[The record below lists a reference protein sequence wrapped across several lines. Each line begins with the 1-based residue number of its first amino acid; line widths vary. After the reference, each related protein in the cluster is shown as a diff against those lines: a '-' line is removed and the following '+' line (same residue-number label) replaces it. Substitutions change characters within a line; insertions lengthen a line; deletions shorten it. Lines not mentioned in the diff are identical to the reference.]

1 MPRSLTSQQQ
11 GNISLTELAQTIS
24 DDTGGFQNYLDRSLR
39 LPERNG
45 GNVELKVH
53 TERFNNPLT
62 AKGNSQNAVQL
73 VYDSLQREVGQHA
86 AELLWDRNKMENGR
100 VTVGQIKDLHD
111 SVKNFHQAQAVIRG
125 QMNDWDQRR
134 QQNAI
139 PLAAPSL
146 DALTAAPVAQLKV
159 SAQGSGGA
167 ILTPSGVAKVEH
179 SAMGRGAYETAQVAA
194 EAFGMNSPDCPLQF
208 TPVALYTDPASLQA
222 AHQTL
227 SAFKATPAGANNH
240 LVDRHLQTLDPTSPK
255 AGDAGVSVAAR
266 VDGRPLNRLNI
277 EEKIALFQGGQ
288 LAADI
293 GKASVLCPV
302 LGLNDH
308 VGPNGNGKL
317 GPGFFAAGQ
326 QNISNLMLDNQ
337 TGRLVAI
344 DYAPTAKGTI
354 TAQGMS
360 NGYGAAGPDNAVASL
375 AAFVTRAAE
384 SPEAYEEAVTQM
396 LARNGTVCPL
406 AGTMTAFLKP
416 DDADGDSYLSH
427 EEKLAF
433 DLHVTPEQQRAF
445 AEQMLK
451 GAVEGL
457 SYLQQHQQ
465 ELAQAV
471 ENSSRRCGMT
481 EGYRRNFLQP
491 QEMANLHMGLE
502 GMNFAHLRANLA
514 AVSQGQAAPNVLQA
528 PSFKAP
534 SLYSLEVLAEQAME
548 GAGLKP
554 HLDEFNASNGHGLHI
569 TPEQMITPE
578 LKAKIEG
585 KVKKSLEEGRTADAC
600 TEARAMLD
608 EAMRGK
614 LAVVKTINARA
625 DLGANRPF
633 ALEAALK
640 NDYASPEAFERSY
653 FRGAAPAEAKVDFT
667 HQADTSRM
675 QLASPS
681 VGKALESL
689 SKPLPY
695 NAATYDPAG
704 YFDEADAGKSG
715 ERVDFQLNAA
725 VLGTAM
731 SGLPQEQAA
740 TRQALAQ
747 RMAGYQMKFASV
759 NSAATLQ
766 TQVNPLQAGDF
777 DNYIRSTG
785 SNLGD
790 HLRKQLA
797 ASLLP
802 VNDSPS
808 DVNDNSRNI
817 LPVTDSRFMEVLKR
831 SRSMEDQSAVVTWGE
846 EDFSRIYENLE
857 KGEEVFLDITPFM
870 AGTLH
875 GHEAGE
881 TKEAIMVANEFMHDA
896 LHAGVSDYLLSKPGF
911 EDLAADDKMA
921 ATNDLLAKMEKNLAL
936 GAMVQV
942 GEQHALYTA
951 PLGSRSGP
959 PGNERFKE
967 GVTSKGNFERLTHQA
982 AHNGFTMG
990 PQHLLD
996 QWSRGAPTPE
1006 HMLERMNLMTN
1017 GAMTKGISAV
1027 TLPEDTSRLARFDNT
1042 QDFLDTQIFKDFKAL
1057 GQDSNAPPYVRISA
1071 AATASMMEGLQEM
1084 KLHESFGDQGLD
1096 PVLQMTYNR
1105 MQGAMQ
1111 KAVAAADDPARFND
1125 YMRQVELVHEQ
1136 LANTLAVAKPYSQE
1150 QFSQV
1155 MRDATDLMPDG
1166 FREDIQPQFALKNS
1180 GLRALSSTLTG
1191 VEALREGRK
1200 LNIAMQKDC
1209 YYESGFAV
1217 EEAAKHRHLT
1227 LDGDKLDA
1235 TTGDMVGEKLDM
1247 YVAEFHHNISLD
1259 REEYHAED
1267 VTAQVD
1273 RLFKLGLVSDKF
1285 TVALD
1290 TTIATTDAQ
1299 EIKAFLDHNKDRIA
1313 EGKLNVVMYR
1323 SGQKFDLMGM
1333 DNYNGGVM
1341 AVVNNG
1347 QAFASFN
1354 KATQEGRGVD
1364 NLGDLSVQG
1373 FTMMQKHAQQ
1383 PLNDYRSAAM
1393 RATAALGSP
1402 RSDDNP
1408 LGLPPAMILNGSNRG
1423 DAMIQIARNTD
1434 DRAVFLDLRNPW
1446 LEKGTAEAE
1455 GFNNSMASLL
1465 TQMSQDNPGEYHIEG
1480 RASFGFMHSNVTVIG
1495 GDKFR
1500 FNPGLEDDASLARY
1514 RDTLVAANDV
1524 FMQNKADYPA
1534 VDDFNS
1540 INSKLLGNLDAT
1552 STLVRQQ
1559 MQVNAGQPLTPDQ
1572 KLEAA
1577 QILSKAGNQR
1587 GAARML
1593 VSLGQE
1599 QNLTPAQTQSM
1610 AALSRDLQGKL
1621 QQSPRHDVGGL
1632 KKEDLFVMHESAS
1645 QVRAMLRQGGDVQPQ
1660 EFFAKLGNARGA
1672 SLSLGQQGA
1681 DQRLTSLLASDFKNI
1696 PPTQLAAVSRNA
1708 NAMADR
1714 LPDNDPQKALL
1725 QTVSK
1730 LASQDLMISLAAT
1743 DVGKTMTP
1751 QEIIEAADNGGFQTE
1766 RQISE
1771 QFLGI
1776 ANARQRPVGE
1786 NDPTPRTTLGDIY
1799 ATFEHHQNGV
1809 QPGADPGG
1817 DRIISLD
1824 GDAPEERLMKAIVGH
1839 GVEHMDDMQAIF
1851 ADPAVSGELKKMI
1864 GEMPPEQRTLYSGS
1878 SVNAMHQMVE
1888 RGLRSAHISYKEMIE
1903 DAQKKKPAKFAKA
1916 AAEFEGKLNN
1926 LMQETRF
1933 VGDLLTKPENLA
1945 RLPAQYRDDL
1955 RKFGENAKAIGQELA
1970 RPGGFGQSAMN
1981 FASLATSK
1989 PETVMEQTCDVQ
2001 LAQMLRLPPAPQPP
2015 LEGERL
2021 QQDAELFA
2029 PVPNYPAPTPPEM
2042 SKKPKANIAAKDRD
2056 AGEGMAV
2063 MPQQE
2068 KDGPNIILPDA
2079 KKPSVPE
2086 IKRPQPASRGTL
2098 SDEQIEKAISD
2109 LFPHE
2114 KVAADVQAG
2123 HVPNYRNLAIDIS
2136 HALVDTNMADRQA
2149 IEARMI
2155 EKREIQPLRARI
2167 DELEAELDALEK
2179 TPGIEAGDE
2188 RIEAKRAELND
2199 MYEGLD
2205 NWEVRVETLQR
2216 ALALDDRKDR
2226 LAAINAEHAAEQQ
2239 ALEGVDK
2246 LNQVQFEP
2254 GLDEQAIQR
2263 RHPRLLA
2270 ASGVAAESIAKIQGG
2285 LKPNNSDFTPNSLS
2299 QQIQTSYKNT
2309 YGAQYRSPSPQNR
2322 KDPIPDE
2329 IKPVLAE
2336 MKPTIDKVN
2345 AIQKQIRDLDSARDQ
2360 MILDH
2365 GARFGKEPS
2374 LIEDDVLRQR
2384 VETDQQAI
2392 QQAEQVILE
2401 CDNQLAALQNPGPVA
2416 EAAAN
2421 GHSSVEQARE
2431 HYEGQKKQATQQLNY
2446 AQNDLSAAL
2455 VNAGQS
2461 SVNQSPEANAILDQI
2476 DALRQQQVHILREYK
2491 ETAVAQAAAIMPEMF
2506 AEQAF
2511 PKWLNAAPSGHD
2523 VKSAMKQSAATENN
2537 IGTRLKVAEL
2547 DLRRKNGQASF
2558 QMYQQNVQM
2567 AAQEFKMRPQIIED
2581 PAVREQG
2588 IALKEEMAE
2597 VQAKIA
2603 HYDNELAKLDRGT
2616 AGARLRSLA
2625 SGGVERRKEF
2635 YEQKKAAVV
2644 EQLQSLDH
2652 QLDQVALDAVSDS
2665 TKMDLLQDAKA
2676 LAEAKNNTKI
2686 RNAQPGDKIIVE
2698 GNKEGQGA
2706 RKPSVAE
2713 VLKRSH
2719 SMPNLS
2725 GHQPQVA
2732 SNQPKGQQLD
2742 KEGAE
2747 HKSLRA
2753 SGSWKSSRPGSQSG
2767 GGMKQS

>member
-11 GNISLTELAQTIS
+11 GSISLTELAQTIS
-24 DDTGGFQNYLDRSLR
+24 DDTGGFQNHLDRSLR

-45 GNVELKVH
+45 GTVELKVH
-53 TERFNNPLT
+53 TELFNNPLT
-62 AKGNSQNAVQL
+62 AKENSQNAVQL
-73 VYDSLQREVGQHA
+73 VYDALHREVGQHA
-86 AELLWDRNKMENGR
+86 AEVLWERNQMENGR
-100 VTVGQIKDLHD
+100 VTVGQIKDLHN
-111 SVKNFHQAQAVIRG
+111 SVQNFHQARALISG
-125 QMNDWDQRR
+125 QMNDWSQRR
-134 QQNAI
+134 QQNAM

-146 DALTAAPVAQLKV
+146 DALTAAPVAELKI
-159 SAQGSGGA
+159 SDQGSGGA

-208 TPVALYTDPASLQA
+208 TPVTLYTDPASMQA
-222 AHQTL
+222 AHQALTN
-227 SAFKATPAGANNH
+227 FKATPAGAENQ
-240 LVDRHLQTLDPTSPK
+240 LVDRHLATLDPTSPN

-266 VDGRPLNRLNI
+266 VDGRPLNRLKI

-308 VGPNGNGKL
+308 VGPNGNGKR

-344 DYAPTAKGTI
+344 DYAPTPKGDI
-354 TAQGMS
+354 TAKGMS
-360 NGYGAAGPDNAVASL
+360 NGYGSAGPDNAVASL
-375 AAFVTRAAE
+375 ASFVTRAAE
-384 SPEAYEEAVTQM
+384 SPEAYEEAVNQM
-396 LARNGTVCPL
+396 LARNGSVCPL

-416 DDADGDSYLSH
+416 DHADGDSYLSH
-427 EEKLAF
+427 EEKRAF

-445 AEQMLK
+445 AKQILN

-457 SYLQQHQQ
+457 SYLQAHQQ

-471 ENSSRRCGMT
+471 ENSSQRCGMT
-481 EGYRRNFLQP
+481 EGYRRNFIQP
-491 QEMANLHMGLE
+491 QEMANLHVGLE
-502 GMNFAHLRANLA
+502 GMNFPHLRANLA
-514 AVSQGQAAPNVLQA
+514 AVSQGQVAPNALKA

-534 SLYSLEVLAEQAME
+534 SLYSLEALAEQAME

-554 HLDEFNASNGHGLHI
+554 HLDGFNAGNGYGLHI

-600 TEARAMLD
+600 TEARTMLD

-614 LAVVKTINARA
+614 LAVVETINARA

-681 VGKALESL
+681 VGKVLESL

-695 NAATYDPAG
+695 NAATYDPAS
-704 YFDEADAGKSG
+704 YFDQADAGKIN

-802 VNDSPS
+802 AIETPS
-808 DVNDNSRNI
+808 DANDTSRNI

-881 TKEAIMVANEFMHDA
+881 VKEAIMVANEFMHDA

-1057 GQDSNAPPYVRISA
+1057 GQDPDAPPYVRVSA
-1071 AATASMMEGLQEM
+1071 AATSSMMEGMQEM
-1084 KLHESFGDQGLD
+1084 KLHESFGRQGLD

-1111 KAVAAADDPARFND
+1111 KAVAAADDPAKFND

-1136 LANTLAVAKPYSQE
+1136 LANTLAVAKPYSQD

-1155 MRDATDLMPDG
+1155 MREATDLMPDG
-1166 FREDIQPQFALKNS
+1166 FPENIQPQFALKNS

-1191 VEALREGRK
+1191 VEAQQEGRK

-1209 YYESGFAV
+1209 YYESGFAL
-1217 EEAAKHRHLT
+1217 EEAHNHRHLT
-1227 LDGDKLDA
+1227 LDGDNLNA
-1235 TTGDMVGEKLDM
+1235 TTGDIAATLGGEKLDM

-1259 REEYHAED
+1259 REEYHAEY

-1273 RLFKLGLVSDKF
+1273 RLFEQGLVSDKF

-1290 TTIATTDAQ
+1290 TTIATTDAD

-1347 QAFASFN
+1347 AAFASFN

-1383 PLNDYRSAAM
+1383 PLNDYRSTAM
-1393 RATAALGSP
+1393 RATSALGSP

-1423 DAMIQIARNTD
+1423 DAIIQIARNTD
-1434 DRAVFLDLRNPW
+1434 DKAVFLDLRNPW
-1446 LEKGTAEAE
+1446 LEKGSAEAE

-1465 TQMSQDNPGEYHIEG
+1465 THMSEENPGEYHIEG

-1500 FNPGLEDDASLARY
+1500 LNPGLEDDASLARY
-1514 RDTLVAANDV
+1514 RDTLAAVNDV
-1524 FMQNKADYPA
+1524 LMQNKADYPA
-1534 VDDFNS
+1534 VDDFNT
-1540 INSKLLGNLDAT
+1540 INSKLLGNLAAT

-1577 QILSKAGNQR
+1577 QILSQAGNQR

-1610 AALSRDLQGKL
+1610 AGLSRDLQGKL
-1621 QQSPRHDVGGL
+1621 HQSPRHDIGGL

-1645 QVRAMLRQGGDVQPQ
+1645 QVRAMLRQGGNVQPQ
-1660 EFFAKLGNARGA
+1660 EFFTKLGNARGA
-1672 SLSLGQQGA
+1672 SLSLAQQGA

-1696 PPTQLAAVSRNA
+1696 PPAQLAAVSRNA
-1708 NAMADR
+1708 DAMAAR

-1743 DVGKTMTP
+1743 DLGKTMTP
-1751 QEIIEAADNGGFQTE
+1751 QQLMEAADNGGFQTE

-1771 QFLGI
+1771 TFLQM
-1776 ANARQRPVGE
+1776 ADARQRPVGE
-1786 NDPTPRTTLGDIY
+1786 NDPTPRTTLGDVY
-1799 ATFEHHQNGV
+1799 ATFEYYQNGV
-1809 QPGADPGG
+1809 QPGVDPGG

-1824 GDAPEERLMKAIVGH
+1824 GDAPEERLMNAIVGH

-1851 ADPAVSGELKKMI
+1851 ADPAVNGELKKMI
-1864 GEMPPEQRTLYSGS
+1864 GELPPEQRTLYSGT

-1903 DAQKKKPAKFAKA
+1903 DAQKEKPAKFAKA

-1933 VGDLLTKPENLA
+1933 VGELLTKPENLA
-1945 RLPAQYRDDL
+1945 RLPAQYQDDL

-1989 PETVMEQTCDVQ
+1989 PETVMAQTCDVNLPQ
-2001 LAQMLRLPPAPQPP
+2001 ILRLPQAPLPPVDENAVVNQVAAGNPPIEARAPLQNLPPPVDVDVSKVAKKNIPAKTNETGVASQPP
-2015 LEGERL
+2015 AVTVTPPAVTLSTQQIDAMIARDGFKLAAWTPDSPMGAANPSKYNKADSYTNSFDSTTGAEFNAANSAAVEQRMIETQEIEPRLQHIQQLEDQLDSLQQKHGANSTLPEIQDIKTKLEDLYEDVDVFEARVAALNEAKKQGSPKSRLAEVNQRWAAEGDGPDKIDKVRINADAKTNDFTPRQEHELKLAASIAAEEILKKGVPDQGISKDGLTGDLKVAFKLAAPEDQVVDKRSIKNFEIDALKQDMDLVVDQVNALQAEIRDLRKDMNEPGVAAQISGLQDQQKKLLEGYRDQKQTEAAVLKPARVQGVSVELAQDRL
-2021 QQDAELFA
+2021 AKDLRPLDAQIAALDAAEAKLQTDLAALEQQHADLKSAKVKELAENPDLIANDDTRQAMSQAPDQDTQAELFEELRTREELDRA
-2029 PVPNYPAPTPPEM
+2029 VVKQDAAAARLDHCEKQL
-2042 SKKPKANIAAKDRD
+2042 KKLESPGVGDRIKAVAQHGGLNQARQHYQNEIQKAQQGKAL
-2056 AGEGMAV
+2056 AG
-2063 MPQQE
+2063 QE
-2068 KDGPNIILPDA
+2068 IDQL
-2079 KKPSVPE
+2079 
-2086 IKRPQPASRGTL
+2086 L
-2098 SDEQIEKAISD
+2098 SQ
-2109 LFPHE
+2109 
-2114 KVAADVQAG
+2114 AAD
-2123 HVPNYRNLAIDIS
+2123 
-2136 HALVDTNMADRQA
+2136 
-2149 IEARMI
+2149 
-2155 EKREIQPLRARI
+2155 
-2167 DELEAELDALEK
+2167 
-2179 TPGIEAGDE
+2179 
-2188 RIEAKRAELND
+2188 
-2199 MYEGLD
+2199 
-2205 NWEVRVETLQR
+2205 R
-2216 ALALDDRKDR
+2216 ALANDPAAVKLGQDIQVLRQQEAQLR
-2226 LAAINAEHAAEQQ
+2226 LQNLFPRQ
-2239 ALEGVDK
+2239 ALE
-2246 LNQVQFEP
+2246 Q
-2254 GLDEQAIQR
+2254 QR
-2263 RHPRLLA
+2263 T
-2270 ASGVAAESIAKIQGG
+2270 G
-2285 LKPNNSDFTPNSLS
+2285 
-2299 QQIQTSYKNT
+2299 
-2309 YGAQYRSPSPQNR
+2309 
-2322 KDPIPDE
+2322 
-2329 IKPVLAE
+2329 
-2336 MKPTIDKVN
+2336 
-2345 AIQKQIRDLDSARDQ
+2345 
-2360 MILDH
+2360 
-2365 GARFGKEPS
+2365 
-2374 LIEDDVLRQR
+2374 IE
-2384 VETDQQAI
+2384 
-2392 QQAEQVILE
+2392 
-2401 CDNQLAALQNPGPVA
+2401 
-2416 EAAAN
+2416 
-2421 GHSSVEQARE
+2421 
-2431 HYEGQKKQATQQLNY
+2431 
-2446 AQNDLSAAL
+2446 
-2455 VNAGQS
+2455 
-2461 SVNQSPEANAILDQI
+2461 
-2476 DALRQQQVHILREYK
+2476 
-2491 ETAVAQAAAIMPEMF
+2491 
-2506 AEQAF
+2506 
-2511 PKWLNAAPSGHD
+2511 
-2523 VKSAMKQSAATENN
+2523 
-2537 IGTRLKVAEL
+2537 
-2547 DLRRKNGQASF
+2547 
-2558 QMYQQNVQM
+2558 
-2567 AAQEFKMRPQIIED
+2567 
-2581 PAVREQG
+2581 
-2588 IALKEEMAE
+2588 
-2597 VQAKIA
+2597 
-2603 HYDNELAKLDRGT
+2603 
-2616 AGARLRSLA
+2616 
-2625 SGGVERRKEF
+2625 
-2635 YEQKKAAVV
+2635 
-2644 EQLQSLDH
+2644 
-2652 QLDQVALDAVSDS
+2652 
-2665 TKMDLLQDAKA
+2665 AKA
-2676 LAEAKNNTKI
+2676 LAENKVRTRDMLNREPGKSALSQDPKKNQVNSGTQQNQEERQERDERLKTVAPKKDTEGPGSNALRNTWK
-2686 RNAQPGDKIIVE
+2686 RTA
-2698 GNKEGQGA
+2698 
-2706 RKPSVAE
+2706 PSV
-2713 VLKRSH
+2713 
-2719 SMPNLS
+2719 
-2725 GHQPQVA
+2725 
-2732 SNQPKGQQLD
+2732 
-2742 KEGAE
+2742 
-2747 HKSLRA
+2747 
-2753 SGSWKSSRPGSQSG
+2753 SQG
-2767 GGMKQS
+2767 GGVKVPQ

>member
-1 MPRSLTSQQQ
+1 MPLQFSAQNQNEIGFAALVAAISQ
-11 GNISLTELAQTIS
+11 
-24 DDTGGFQNYLDRSLR
+24 DTGGFQNHQDRSLR
-39 LPERNG
+39 LPGRSAG
-45 GNVELKVH
+45 QVELKVH

-62 AKGNSQNAVQL
+62 SAQNQQNAGQFI
-73 VYDSLQREVGQHA
+73 YDALCRDIGQHA
-86 AELLWDRNKMENGR
+86 ADTLWNRQQLNPGR
-100 VTVGQIKDLHD
+100 MTVGQLGTLAD
-111 SVKNFHQAQAVIRG
+111 SVTAFRQAQAVV
-125 QMNDWDQRR
+125 QTR
-134 QQNAI
+134 QDDLAQKRQNPMP
-139 PLAAPSL
+139 PLAAPGL
-146 DALTAAPVAQLKV
+146 DALTSAPAAGTKV
-159 SAQGSGGA
+159 SDQGSGGA
-167 ILTPSGVAKVEH
+167 ILTPTAVVKVEH
-179 SAMGRGAYETAQVAA
+179 AALARGAQETARVAGQ
-194 EAFGMNSPDCPLQF
+194 AFGMNNPDCPLQF
-208 TPVALYTDPASLQA
+208 TPVSLHADDASRQS
-222 AHQTL
+222 AHQAL
-227 SAFKATPAGANNH
+227 SALHADPLHAGN
-240 LVDRHLQTLDPTSPK
+240 DQIKRHVEALDPTQAAS
-255 AGDAGVSVAAR
+255 ADMGVSVAAL
-266 VDGRPLNRLNI
+266 VNGKPLNRLDI
-277 EEKIALFQGGQ
+277 SDKVALFTGGH

-308 VGPNGNGKL
+308 VGPKGTGTG
-317 GPGFFAAGQ
+317 GPEDFSSGQ

-344 DYAPTAKGTI
+344 DYAPTPNGDI
-354 TAQGMS
+354 TPQGMS
-360 NGYGAAGPDNAVASL
+360 RGYGANRPDNAVASL
-375 AAFVTRAAE
+375 AAFVTKAAQ
-384 SPEAYEEAVTQM
+384 SPKDYKEALDDLVNSRRT
-396 LARNGTVCPL
+396 PL
-406 AGTMTAFLKP
+406 VGTMNALLKP
-416 DDADGDSYLSH
+416 GNEGGDSFLTH
-427 EEKLAF
+427 NEKTAF
-433 DLHVTPEQQRAF
+433 DLHVTPEQKRAF
-445 AEQMLK
+445 AAQML
-451 GAVEGL
+451 GGVAEGL
-457 SYLQQHQQ
+457 GYLKEHQQ

-471 ENSSRRCGMT
+471 EDSSQRCGMT
-481 EGYRRNFLQP
+481 DGYQRNFIQ
-491 QEMANLHMGLE
+491 QQDMANLHVGLE
-502 GMNFAHLRANLA
+502 GMDIQQLRENLQA
-514 AVSQGQAAPNVLQA
+514 LSQGQQAPHQLQA
-528 PSFKAP
+528 PDFQAP
-534 SLYSLEVLAEQAME
+534 SVFSLERLAEQSVE
-548 GAGLKP
+548 GTKLKP
-554 HLDEFNASNGHGLHI
+554 HLDKLNAKIGNSLDIEPKPGQMI
-569 TPEQMITPE
+569 TPEQLITPE
-578 LKAKIEG
+578 LKAKIEAKTDKLLQQG
-585 KVKKSLEEGRTADAC
+585 KTAEAC
-600 TEARAMLD
+600 TAARAMLD
-608 EAMRGK
+608 EAMKGK
-614 LAVVKTINARA
+614 LAAVEKVNDRA
-625 DLGANRPF
+625 DIGANKSF

-653 FRGAAPAEAKVDFT
+653 FRGEARAEAKVDFV
-667 HQADTSRM
+667 HQADTSKM

-681 VGKALESL
+681 VGKVLESL

-704 YFDEADAGKSG
+704 YFDEAGAGNST

-731 SGLPQEQAA
+731 SGMPQEQAA

-766 TQVNPLQAGDF
+766 TQVNPLQEGDF
-777 DNYIRSTG
+777 DNYVRSTG

-802 VNDSPS
+802 VNDTPS
-808 DVNDNSRNI
+808 EANDNSRNI

-846 EDFSRIYENLE
+846 KDFSRIYDNLE
-857 KGEEVFLDITPFM
+857 KGGEVFLDITPFM

-896 LHAGVSDYLLSKPGF
+896 LHAGVSDYLESKPGF
-911 EDLAADDKMA
+911 KDLDADGKMA

-967 GVTSKGNFERLTHQA
+967 GVTSVGNFERLKHQA

-1006 HMLERMNLMTN
+1006 HMLERMNLMTG

-1057 GQDSNAPPYVRISA
+1057 GQDPDAPPYVRVSA
-1071 AATASMMEGLQEM
+1071 AATASMMEGMQEM
-1084 KLHESFGDQGLD
+1084 NLHESFGDQGLD

-1111 KAVAAADDPARFND
+1111 KAVAAADDPAKFND

-1136 LANTLAVAKPYSQE
+1136 LANTLAVAKPYSQD

-1166 FREDIQPQFALKNS
+1166 FPEDIQPQFALKNS

-1191 VEALREGRK
+1191 VEAQQEGRK

-1217 EEAAKHRHLT
+1217 EEAANHRHLT
-1227 LDGDKLDA
+1227 LDGDQLNA
-1235 TTGDMVGEKLDM
+1235 TTNDMAATLGGEKLDM

-1273 RLFKLGLVSDKF
+1273 RLFEQGLVSDKF

-1290 TTIATTDAQ
+1290 TTIATTNAD
-1299 EIKAFLDHNKDRIA
+1299 EIKAFLDHNKERIA

-1347 QAFASFN
+1347 ADFASFN

-1364 NLGDLSVQG
+1364 NLGDLCVQG

-1393 RATAALGSP
+1393 RATAALGNP

-1408 LGLPPAMILNGSNRG
+1408 LGLPPAMILGESNRG

-1434 DRAVFLDLRNPW
+1434 DKAVFLDLRNPW
-1446 LEKGTAEAE
+1446 LEKGSKAAE

-1465 TQMSQDNPGEYHIEG
+1465 THMSEENPGEYHIEG

-1500 FNPGLEDDASLARY
+1500 LNPGLEDDASLARY
-1514 RDTLVAANDV
+1514 RDTLAAVNDV
-1524 FMQNKADYPA
+1524 FMQNRADYPA
-1534 VDDFNS
+1534 VDDFNT

-1559 MQVNAGQPLTPDQ
+1559 MQVNAGRPLTPDQ

-1577 QILSKAGNQR
+1577 QILSQAGNQR

-1610 AALSRDLQGKL
+1610 AGLSRELQGKL
-1621 QQSPRHDVGGL
+1621 QQSPRHDIGGL

-1696 PPTQLAAVSRNA
+1696 PPAQLAAVGRNA
-1708 NAMADR
+1708 DAMAAR

-1743 DVGKTMTP
+1743 DVGKTMMP
-1751 QEIIEAADNGGFQTE
+1751 QQLVEAADNGGFQTE

-1771 QFLGI
+1771 QFLET

-1786 NDPTPRTTLGDIY
+1786 NDPTPRTTLGDVY
-1799 ATFEHHQNGV
+1799 ATFEHYQNGV
-1809 QPGADPGG
+1809 QPGVDPGG

-1824 GDAPEERLMKAIVGH
+1824 GDAPEERLMNAIVGH

-1851 ADPAVSGELKKMI
+1851 ADPAVNGELKKMI
-1864 GEMPPEQRTLYSGS
+1864 GELPPEQRTLYSGT
-1878 SVNAMHQMVE
+1878 SVNAMHQLVE

-1903 DAQKKKPAKFAKA
+1903 DAQKEKPAKFAKA

-1933 VGDLLTKPENLA
+1933 VGELLTKPENLA
-1945 RLPAQYRDDL
+1945 RLPAQYQDDI

-1989 PETVMEQTCDVQ
+1989 PETVMAMTCDVT
-2001 LAQMLRLPPAPQPP
+2001 LPRMLRLPPPP
-2015 LEGERL
+2015 LPPVDGNAVNQAVPLNLVPPPPPPGALNPPAPPPPGL
-2021 QQDAELFA
+2021 QPDPDLLAN
-2029 PVPNYPAPTPPEM
+2029 VPNYPAPPPPGVDQPG
-2042 SKKPKANIAAKDRD
+2042 S
-2056 AGEGMAV
+2056 G
-2063 MPQQE
+2063 
-2068 KDGPNIILPDA
+2068 NIIVEPQSEQKPDLPSEAEEDLSA
-2079 KKPSVPE
+2079 GQMLAVNEE
-2086 IKRPQPASRGTL
+2086 INQL
-2098 SDEQIEKAISD
+2098 QED
-2109 LFPHE
+2109 LA
-2114 KVAADVQAG
+2114 V
-2123 HVPNYRNLAIDIS
+2123 
-2136 HALVDTNMADRQA
+2136 
-2149 IEARMI
+2149 
-2155 EKREIQPLRARI
+2155 
-2167 DELEAELDALEK
+2167 LEATQASLVEDIGAKLE
-2179 TPGIEAGDE
+2179 A
-2188 RIEAKRAELND
+2188 
-2199 MYEGLD
+2199 
-2205 NWEVRVETLQR
+2205 
-2216 ALALDDRKDR
+2216 
-2226 LAAINAEHAAEQQ
+2226 
-2239 ALEGVDK
+2239 
-2246 LNQVQFEP
+2246 
-2254 GLDEQAIQR
+2254 
-2263 RHPRLLA
+2263 
-2270 ASGVAAESIAKIQGG
+2270 
-2285 LKPNNSDFTPNSLS
+2285 
-2299 QQIQTSYKNT
+2299 
-2309 YGAQYRSPSPQNR
+2309 
-2322 KDPIPDE
+2322 DP
-2329 IKPVLAE
+2329 
-2336 MKPTIDKVN
+2336 M
-2345 AIQKQIRDLDSARDQ
+2345 
-2360 MILDH
+2360 
-2365 GARFGKEPS
+2365 
-2374 LIEDDVLRQR
+2374 LIEDAQTRQE
-2384 VETDQQAI
+2384 VQQAAGSMKNAEAKI
-2392 QQAEQVILE
+2392 KQCEAKLAKLESPGQVDRNAAVFDHGGVEQALQHFENEKKAAMQQLSTARAEMNGAL
-2401 CDNQLAALQNPGPVA
+2401 DKAALAALQ
-2416 EAAAN
+2416 
-2421 GHSSVEQARE
+2421 
-2431 HYEGQKKQATQQLNY
+2431 
-2446 AQNDLSAAL
+2446 
-2455 VNAGQS
+2455 
-2461 SVNQSPEANAILDQI
+2461 QSPEGADLATQIGDLKARQDQLLQNVPDNNQALAAKVKPGPPDPLKAPPVDPNAK
-2476 DALRQQQVHILREYK
+2476 V
-2491 ETAVAQAAAIMPEMF
+2491 
-2506 AEQAF
+2506 
-2511 PKWLNAAPSGHD
+2511 D
-2523 VKSAMKQSAATENN
+2523 VKSALKAGPKAGQNAGGLASEN
-2537 IGTRLKVAEL
+2537 
-2547 DLRRKNGQASF
+2547 
-2558 QMYQQNVQM
+2558 
-2567 AAQEFKMRPQIIED
+2567 
-2581 PAVREQG
+2581 
-2588 IALKEEMAE
+2588 
-2597 VQAKIA
+2597 
-2603 HYDNELAKLDRGT
+2603 AKLE
-2616 AGARLRSLA
+2616 S
-2625 SGGVERRKEF
+2625 
-2635 YEQKKAAVV
+2635 
-2644 EQLQSLDH
+2644 
-2652 QLDQVALDAVSDS
+2652 
-2665 TKMDLLQDAKA
+2665 QD
-2676 LAEAKNNTKI
+2676 
-2686 RNAQPGDKIIVE
+2686 PP
-2698 GNKEGQGA
+2698 
-2706 RKPSVAE
+2706 KPSVAD
-2713 VLKRSH
+2713 
-2719 SMPNLS
+2719 SMKKKDGAAKVKEPVSDDKALRKSWHAATPKNAPSS
-2725 GHQPQVA
+2725 G
-2732 SNQPKGQQLD
+2732 GT
-2742 KEGAE
+2742 
-2747 HKSLRA
+2747 SLR
-2753 SGSWKSSRPGSQSG
+2753 SSKP
-2767 GGMKQS
+2767 